1 MKDFYLPNLT
11 NSKLLLALLAI
22 LGLSSCG
29 TYQSAYNDDDGIYNS
44 SSNIKVVSN
53 DEVSSNGSDY
63 FSVSYEEYREISNE
77 DLIGMKGAEITLIA

>member
-63 FSVSYEEYREISNE
+63 FSVSYE
-77 DLIGMKGAEITLIA
+77 